1 MSSLAG
7 ASGHPIRAPNI
18 GLDPQR
24 IQILSEQGR
33 ARIEAENAAKEAKRN
48 EKREKGLQPKGWKGT
63 LKQQLDRVKGM
74 VRSNKSE
81 GGNGEGV
88 IH

>member
-1 MSSLAG
+1 MY
-7 ASGHPIRAPNI
+7 APDI

-33 ARIEAENAAKEAKRN
+33 ARIEAENAAKEAERN
-48 EKREKGLQPKGWKGT
+48 EKQEKGLQPKGWKGT
-63 LKQQLDRVKGM
+63 LKQQLERAKGM
-74 VRSNKSE
+74 VRSKKSE
-81 GGNGEGV
+81 DGDGKGV

>member
-1 MSSLAG
+1 MSS
-7 ASGHPIRAPNI
+7 ASNHVMYASDI

-48 EKREKGLQPKGWKGT
+48 EKQEKGLQPKGWNGT
-63 LKQQLDRVKGM
+63 LKQQLERAKGM
-74 VRSNKSE
+74 VRSKNLEDGDGK
-81 GGNGEGV
+81 GV
-88 IH
+88 IR